1 MKNVL
6 YYFLNHKKINGTLFY
21 CFEYFACAKQNDPNI
36 IFNIYNIS
44 PNDLEIV
51 KNIFRERYVV
61 PEGYLDDV
69 KALNSISELYK
80 TTYTKTLIL
89 DLHSF
94 QRTYMFIKNDI
105 LCYSNDSHSMER
117 STTKNVTYYGYYDYQ
132 NFDHKTPLKLNFS
145 IFRPIYNTG
154 KKIFVSSRR
163 YNYKEIELPIEL
175 QHKEVVTKAEST
187 HHANLFEIFDT
198 MYYFHS
204 DFDTN
209 NRLIP
214 ECFFYDKKIVLQL
227 NAKFKDSIAL
237 RYEDI
242 LKNGLRN
249 YTLDHT
255 DKMICDFLE

>member
-21 CFEYFACAKQNDPNI
+21 CFEYFVCAKEKDQSI
-36 IFNIYNIS
+36 VFNIYNIS
-44 PNDLEIV
+44 TTDLEMV
-51 KNIFRERYVV
+51 KTIFKERYVF
-61 PEGYLDDV
+61 PDSYLNDV
-69 KALNSISELYK
+69 KALNSISEIYN
-80 TTYTKTLIL
+80 TNYRKTLIL
-89 DLHSF
+89 DLHTF

-105 LCYSNDSHSMER
+105 LCYSNETHSMER
-117 STTKNVTYYGYYDYQ
+117 SNAKTVTYYGYYDYQ
-132 NFDHKTPLKLNFS
+132 NFDHKTSLKLNFS
-145 IFRPIYNTG
+145 IFRPLT
-154 KKIFVSSRR
+154 KKGEKVLVSSRL
-163 YNYKEIELPIEL
+163 YNYKEIELPENL
-175 QHKEVVTKAEST
+175 KHKEVVTKAEST

-242 LKNGLRN
+242 LKNDLRN

>member
-21 CFEYFACAKQNDPNI
+21 CFEYFVCAKEKDPSV

-44 PNDLEIV
+44 PTDLEMV
-51 KNIFRERYVV
+51 KAIFKERYVF
-61 PEGYLDDV
+61 PETYLNDIQ
-69 KALNSISELYK
+69 ALNSISDIYK
-80 TTYTKTLIL
+80 TNFSKTLIL

-105 LCYSNDSHSMER
+105 LCYSNEGHSMER
-117 STTKNVTYYGYYDYQ
+117 SQTKKVTYYGYYDYQ
-132 NFDHKTPLKLNFS
+132 NFDYKTPLKLNFS
-145 IFRPIYNTG
+145 NFKPLAKSG
-154 KKIFVSSRR
+154 EKVLVSSRL
-163 YNYKEIELPIEL
+163 YNYREIELPKEL
-175 QHKEVVTKAEST
+175 EHKEVVTKAEST
-187 HHANLFEIFDT
+187 HHSNLFELFDT

-214 ECFFYDKKIVLQL
+214 ECFFYDKKIILKL
-227 NAKFKDSIAL
+227 NEKFQDSISL

-242 LKNGLRN
+242 LANGLTK

-255 DKMICDFLE
+255 DKMLCDFLE

>member
-21 CFEYFACAKQNDPNI
+21 CFEYFVCAKQKDPGI
-36 IFNIYNIS
+36 VFNIYNIS
-44 PNDLEIV
+44 ESDLEMV
-51 KNIFRERYVV
+51 KGIFKERYVFL
-61 PEGYLDDV
+61 ESYLDDV
-69 KALNSISELYK
+69 KAVNSISELYNSN
-80 TTYTKTLIL
+80 YTKTLIL

-105 LCYSNDSHSMER
+105 LCYSNEGHEMER
-117 STTKNVTYYGYYDYQ
+117 SSTKNVTYYGYYDYQ
-132 NFDHKTPLKLNFS
+132 NFDHKTSLKLNFS
-145 IFRPIYNTG
+145 IFRPLNKSG
-154 KKIFVSSRR
+154 EKVFVSSRK
-163 YNYKEIELPIEL
+163 YNYREIELPYEL
-175 QHKEVVTKAEST
+175 KHKEVVTKAESI
-187 HHANLFEIFDT
+187 HHSNLFDLFDT
-198 MYYFHS
+198 MFYFHS

-214 ECFFYDKKIVLQL
+214 ECFFYNKKIVLHL
-227 NAKFKDSIAL
+227 NPKFKDSIYL

-242 LKNGLRN
+242 LANGLKN

>member
-21 CFEYFACAKQNDPNI
+21 CFEYFLCAKQKDPSI
-36 IFNIYNIS
+36 KFSIYNIS
-44 PNDLEIV
+44 ESDFAMVKEIF
-51 KNIFRERYVV
+51 KERYFF
-61 PEGYLDDV
+61 PIEFLDDV
-69 KALNSISELYK
+69 KALNSITELYQMNFI
-80 TTYTKTLIL
+80 KTLIL

-105 LCYSNDSHSMER
+105 LCYSNEGHSMER

-145 IFRPIYNTG
+145 IFRPLKQKG
-154 KKIFVSSRR
+154 DKVLVSSRL
-163 YNYKEIELPIEL
+163 YNYKEIELPEEL
-175 QHKEVVTKAEST
+175 RSKEVVTKAEST
-187 HHANLFEIFDT
+187 HHSNFFELFDT

-214 ECFFYDKKIVLQL
+214 ECFFYAKKIILHL
-227 NAKFKDSIAL
+227 NSKFQDSIAL
-237 RYEDI
+237 RYDDI
-242 LKNGLRN
+242 LANGLKN